1 MEVYNLRKKHAK
13 IIGIISFIIPLIM
26 TLLILNWYFQITPYQ
41 KYQGLPLML
50 TPITSIIGIILANIS
65 FKKYPNKL
73 TKWSIIF
80 NVILFFLPFIYW
92 ILGTIIWG
100 P

>member
-1 MEVYNLRKKHAK
+1 MRKKHAK

-26 TLLILNWYFQITPYQ
+26 TLLIFNWYFQITSYQ
-41 KYQGLPLML
+41 KYQGLPLIL

-65 FKKYPNKL
+65 FKNNFNKL
-73 TKWSIIF
+73 AKLSIIF
-80 NVILFFLPFIYW
+80 NVILFFLPFLYW
-92 ILGTIIWG
+92 TLGTIIWG